1 MNSTPSRYAQWKA
14 PAEDGQLLIW
24 PTPAQ
29 ILIDAQENRRR
40 LQSASDVRIDGVAL
54 PELRKAA
61 RTFIGHGDD
70 QPLIVT
76 GHQTEL
82 YHPGVWVKNALIHR
96 IAEKLSGWAGHFAV
110 DTDAPKH
117 LHVRWPG
124 GSQEITDDPAIT
136 SAPWS
141 ALLRCPTPR
150 YLQELRADF
159 DREAATWEFQPVIDS
174 FFDSLGKSSVES
186 PSLGRALTDAV
197 HELDRSLGLRY
208 DALTTSGLWL
218 SEPYLLYVHHIL
230 RSAGDFAATYNQ
242 ALAGYRNGHG
252 LKTSVRP
259 MPDLRV
265 TPQSIEIPFWLDDLA
280 GQRRDRAKLEVSGEH
295 YRLRLVSGAVFE
307 IDGKRTG
314 WQAAADLADW
324 CRRHQVRLAPRALT
338 MTLFFRLCL
347 TDQFVHGI
355 GGGRYDQ
362 VTDDVIQRHFGFEPP
377 KFAVTTATLYFPAAL
392 GQRRI
397 NLRPMLQEGRRIRH
411 GLLSKDKLPTVRTI
425 ETLPRYSRQRQDL
438 FFDMHRRLAAES
450 NGPAVQEWERRFLEI
465 RRESLRQRELFDREI
480 FFAIQPRDRLEQ
492 MIDRCRTAFS

>member
-14 PAEDGQLLIW
+14 PAEDGQFLIW
-24 PTPAQ
+24 PSPSQ
-29 ILIDAQENRRR
+29 ILTDAHENCRR
-40 LQSASDVRIDGVAL
+40 LQSASQVKIDGVPL

-61 RTFIGHGDD
+61 RKFIGHDDD
-70 QPLIVT
+70 QPLIAT

-96 IAEKLSGWAGHFAV
+96 IAEKLSGRADHFAV
-110 DTDAPKH
+110 DTDGPKH
-117 LHVRWPG
+117 LHLRWPG
-124 GSQEITDDPAIT
+124 GSREITDDPAIAG
-136 SAPWS
+136 APWS
-141 ALLRCPTPR
+141 ALLRCPTPG

-159 DREAATWEFQPVIDS
+159 DHEAMTWEFAPCIDP
-174 FFDSLGKSSVES
+174 FFDSLGKAAIES
-186 PSLGRALTDAV
+186 TSLSQALTVAV
-197 HELDRSLGLRY
+197 HQVDRSLGLRY
-208 DALTTSGLWL
+208 RALTMSDLWL
-218 SEPYLLYVHHIL
+218 SEPYLCYVHHLL
-230 RSAGDFAATYNQ
+230 RSADDFAATYNR
-242 ALAGYRNGHG
+242 ALAAYRASHG

-265 TPQSIEIPFWLDDLA
+265 SSQFFEIPFWLDDLA
-280 GQRRDRAKLEVSGEH
+280 GQSRDRAKLEISGGH
-295 YRLRLVSGAVFE
+295 YQLRLGNGAVFE

-314 WQAAADLADW
+314 WQAAAELADW
-324 CRRHQVRLAPRALT
+324 CRQHQVRLAPRALT

-347 TDQFVHGI
+347 ADQFVHGI

-411 GLLSKDKLPTVRTI
+411 GLLSKEKMSTVRKI

-465 RRESLRQRELFDREI
+465 QRESLRQRELFDREL

-492 MIDRCRTAFS
+492 MIDRCSTAFS

>member
-14 PAEDGQLLIW
+14 PAEDGQFLIW
-24 PTPAQ
+24 PSPAQ
-29 ILIDAQENRRR
+29 ILADAHENRRR
-40 LQSASDVRIDGVAL
+40 LQSASQVKIDGVPL

-61 RTFIGHGDD
+61 RDFIGHDDD
-70 QPLIVT
+70 QPLVAT

-96 IAEKLSGWAGHFAV
+96 IAVKMSGQAAHFAV

-124 GSQEITDDPAIT
+124 GSREITDDSAIAT
-136 SAPWS
+136 APWS
-141 ALLRCPTPR
+141 GLLKCPTVGH
-150 YLQELRADF
+150 LEELRADF
-159 DREAATWEFQPVIDS
+159 DREAGTWEFSPCVDT
-174 FFDSLGKSSVES
+174 FFGALGKAAGES
-186 PSLGRALTDAV
+186 PSLRRALATAI
-197 HELDRSLGLRY
+197 HEVDSSLGLQYHARTVS
-208 DALTTSGLWL
+208 ALWL
-218 SEPYLLYVHHIL
+218 SEPYLAYVHHIL
-230 RSAGDFAATYNQ
+230 RTANDFATTYNR
-242 ALAGYRNGHG
+242 ALAEYRARDG

-259 MPDLRV
+259 MPDLRISM
-265 TPQSIEIPFWLDDLA
+265 QSVEIPFWIDDLA
-280 GQRRDRAKLEVSGEH
+280 NRTRDRAKLEISGRH
-295 YRLRLVSGAVFE
+295 YQLRLASGAVFE
-307 IDGKRTG
+307 IDRKCAG
-314 WQAAADLADW
+314 WHAAAKLSDW
-324 CRRHQVRLAPRALT
+324 CRQQQVRLTPRALT

-347 TDQFVHGI
+347 ADQFVHGI

-362 VTDDVIQRHFGFEPP
+362 VTEDVIERHFGFEPP

-411 GLLSKDKLPTVRTI
+411 GLLSKDKMSTVRTI

-465 RRESLRQRELFDREI
+465 QRESLRQRELFDREL
-480 FFAIQPRDRLEQ
+480 FFALQPRDRLEQ
-492 MIDRCRTAFS
+492 LIDRYSAAFS